1 MKYIIIG
8 VVLLCALAWGGIA
21 NRHSIVIQLMSSGQP
36 PPLNAA
42 TDEGADTV
50 WFNDYFT
57 VQALDERTFA
67 IGEPRY
73 AQQNYSYLIVGSE
86 RAVLFDAG
94 PGFRNIREVAESLTD
109 LPITFVPSHFH
120 YDHTGN
126 EITFDQ
132 VAVVDLPYIRA
143 RAVDNQLTLSGP
155 EHLGVAEGVAA
166 PTLSINEWLAPGAMM
181 FLGDRQL
188 QVLYTPGHTDDSISL
203 LDLTSGFLFSGDF
216 IYPGPLY
223 AFLSNSNMGDY
234 LAGAETVIS
243 QQSLVTEIY
252 GAHRVRPPG
261 APKLGIG
268 DVKDLRKTLLNIRAG
283 EANAS
288 GVYPREYTVNERIIL
303 LAEPEFL
310 QTWQSTNRE
319 RNEHS
324 N

>member
-1 MKYIIIG
+1 MRYIIAG
-8 VVLLCALAWGGIA
+8 AVLLCLLAWGGIA
-21 NRHSIVIQLMSSGQP
+21 NRHTIVVGLMSSGEP
-36 PPLNAA
+36 PALNAA
-42 TDEGADTV
+42 TDEGSDTV

-57 VQALDERTFA
+57 VQALDEGTFA

-73 AQQNYSYLIVGSE
+73 AQQNYSYLMLGSE

-143 RAVDNQLTLSGP
+143 RTVDNQLTLNEA

-166 PTLSINEWLAPGAMM
+166 PTLSINEWLAPGSMM
-181 FLGDRQL
+181 FLGGRQL

-234 LAGAETVIS
+234 LAGAETVLD
-243 QQSLVTEIY
+243 QAHVVTEIY

-261 APKLGIG
+261 APKLGID
-268 DVKDLRKTLLNIRAG
+268 DVKDLRKTLQDMRAG
-283 EANAS
+283 EANS
-288 GVYPREYTVNERIIL
+288 EGIYPQEYTVNERMLL

-310 QTWQSTNRE
+310 QDWQSTNRE
-319 RNEHS
+319 SNEHS
-324 N
+324 D

>member
-1 MKYIIIG
+1 MKYIVIG
-8 VVLLCALAWGGIA
+8 AVLLCILAWSSIA
-21 NRHSIVIQLMSSGQP
+21 NRHSIVVLLMSSGEQ

-42 TDEGADTV
+42 TDEGVDAV
-50 WFNDYFT
+50 WFDDYFT
-57 VQALDERTFA
+57 VQALDKRTFA
-67 IGEPRY
+67 IGEPLY
-73 AQQNYSYLIVGSE
+73 AQQNYSYLIIGGE

-126 EITFDQ
+126 EIIFDQ

-143 RAVDNQLTLSGP
+143 RAVDNRLTLSAP

-166 PTLSINEWLAPGAMM
+166 PTLSINEWLAPGSVM

-223 AFLSNSNMGDY
+223 AFLSNSNMSDY

-243 QQSLVTEIY
+243 YESFVTEIY

-261 APKLGIG
+261 APRLGIS
-268 DVKDLRKTLLNIRAG
+268 DVKDLRKTLQDVRAG
-283 EANAS
+283 KAIS
-288 GVYPREYTVNERIIL
+288 GGVYPREYRINERMIL

-310 QTWQSTNRE
+310 QDWQSTNRE
-319 RNEHS
+319 SNEHS

>member
-1 MKYIIIG
+1 MGRKILIG
-8 VVLLCALAWGGIA
+8 FLVLVMLGTLAISQRHKILIPLITSGTQIPQLVDA
-21 NRHSIVIQLMSSGQP
+21 NPVPGGQP
-36 PPLNAA
+36 FG
-42 TDEGADTV
+42 DENHFSV
-50 WFNDYFT
+50 
-57 VQALDERTFA
+57 VQLDAKTYAIAEPYSWARNVNYLVLGDNRAL
-67 IGEPRY
+67 
-73 AQQNYSYLIVGSE
+73 
-86 RAVLFDAG
+86 LFDAG
-94 PGFRNIREVAESLTD
+94 VGHYDIRPVVASLTD
-109 LPITFVPSHFH
+109 LPVTFMPSHFH

-261 APKLGIG
+261 APKLGIE
-268 DVKDLRKTLLNIRAG
+268 DVQDLRKTLLNIRAG
-283 EANAS
+283 AAS
-288 GVYPREYTVNERIIL
+288 AKGVYPRQYIVNERMRL

-310 QTWQSTNRE
+310 QAWQSTNRE
-319 RNEHS
+319 
-324 N
+324 